1 MGDQPPP
8 GYKEVPSQAQSYPQQ
23 GNPQQGNPQQ
33 QYVLTQVR
41 NCQIIIHNQ
50 W

>member
-8 GYKEVPSQAQSYPQQ
+8 DYDGVHPQVQSYPQQ
-23 GNPQQGNPQQ
+23 GNPQQGYPQQ

-41 NCQIIIHNQ
+41 NCQIIIHNH

>member
-8 GYKEVPSQAQSYPQQ
+8 DYDGVHPQVQNYPQQ

-33 QYVLTQVR
+33 GYVLNQVR
-41 NCQIIIHNQ
+41 NCQIIIHNY